1 MREHTSISQLLGQGP
16 RWCAAVVAGTLGALT
31 LAQPAFAERAVLL
44 GETMNF
50 PLSDGNQLL
59 FDGGP
64 GLIRTINPVARG
76 AGSIPLDEGCR
87 MLTAGTRTVAVG
99 CRPTNA
105 FYALDTRTGAR
116 TALPGY
122 VSEIGLNWANF
133 TTPTVPAGERPGSQT
148 YLNWRT
154 GEQRLLDI
162 YDDRPVDLD
171 RVPFRRVVL
180 HRGNHAVDAGVARGP
195 VSLVT
200 RLRDD
205 DAMGGEAVLVRR
217 STPGVR
223 LLGRCS
229 FACARPVLSAHQAAW
244 IDESRGTARLTV
256 VRAIDL
262 RDGRRRAW
270 RVRLRTQGATRLL
283 AVGDTIILS
292 TTESGSLNAPFRIYR
307 LDG

>member
-1 MREHTSISQLLGQGP
+1 MREHTSITRLVRRGL
-16 RWCAAVVAGTLGALT
+16 RWRAAVVAGTLGALT
-31 LAQPAFAERAVLL
+31 LAQPAFAGRAVLL
-44 GETMNF
+44 GETMAF
-50 PLSDGNQLL
+50 PRSDGKQLL

-76 AGSIPLDEGCR
+76 AGTIRLDEGCR
-87 MLTAGTRTVAVG
+87 MQTAGTRTVAVG
-99 CRPTNA
+99 CRPTNT

-122 VSEIGLNWANF
+122 VGEIGLNWANF
-133 TTPTVPAGERPGSQT
+133 ITPVPAGERPGSQT

-154 GEQRLLDI
+154 GERRLFDY
-162 YDDRPVDLD
+162 YDDTPVDLD

-180 HRGNHAVDAGVARGP
+180 HRGDHALDAGVARGP
-195 VSLVT
+195 LSLVT
-200 RLRDD
+200 RSRIEDVT
-205 DAMGGEAVLVRR
+205 GGEAVLVRR
-217 STPGVR
+217 DTPGVR

-229 FACARPVLSAHQAAW
+229 FACTRPVLSTHQAAW
-244 IDESRGTARLTV
+244 IDESLGTARLTV

-283 AVGDTIILS
+283 AVGDAIMLI

-307 LDG
+307 LDD

>member
-1 MREHTSISQLLGQGP
+1 MREHTSVSRMPHRGS
-16 RWCAAVVAGTLGALT
+16 RWCTAVVAAALGALT

-44 GETMNF
+44 GETMAF
-50 PLSDGNQLL
+50 PLSDGRQLL

-64 GLIRTINPVARG
+64 GLIRTIDPVARR
-76 AGSIPLDEGCR
+76 AGTIRLGEGCR
-87 MLTAGTRTVAVG
+87 MQTAGTRTVAVG
-99 CRPTNA
+99 CRPANT
-105 FYALDTRTGAR
+105 FYALDTLTGAR
-116 TALPGY
+116 TALPGG
-122 VSEIGLNWANF
+122 VGEIGLNWANF
-133 TTPTVPAGERPGSQT
+133 VPPVPAGERPGSQT

-154 GEQRLLDI
+154 GEQRLFDI
-162 YDDRPVDLD
+162 YDDTPVDLD

-180 HRGNHAVDAGVARGP
+180 HLRDHALDAGVARGP

-200 RLRDD
+200 RSRINDIT
-205 DAMGGEAVLVRR
+205 GGEAVLVRR
-217 STPGVR
+217 DTPGAR

-229 FACARPVLSAHQAAW
+229 FLCVRPVLSTHQAAW
-244 IDESRGTARLTV
+244 IDESLGNARLTV

-270 RVRLRTQGATRLL
+270 RVRLRTHDPTRLL
-283 AVGDTIILS
+283 AVGDTIILN